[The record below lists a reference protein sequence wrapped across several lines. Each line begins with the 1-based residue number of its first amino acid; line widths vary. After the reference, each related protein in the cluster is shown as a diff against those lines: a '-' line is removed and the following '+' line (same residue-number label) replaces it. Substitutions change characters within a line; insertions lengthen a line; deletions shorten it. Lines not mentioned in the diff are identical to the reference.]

1 MPQVRKDILK
11 LLYAKNM
18 GHILEPDVLPDG
30 RPYYGALL
38 VNLAYQ
44 VGGWVVPTTAHCL
57 STWLTRWVGLPLMTV
72 RPSRE
77 ATGNTLNCWTFWYS
91 ADIAA

>member
-1 MPQVRKDILK
+1 MHQVRKDILK

-44 VGGWVVPTTAHCL
+44 VSGTSSGGDEA
-57 STWLTRWVGLPLMTV
+57 
-72 RPSRE
+72 SRE
-77 ATGNTLNCWTFWYS
+77 ATPLVAGPFGSLPILQHEGCCWSGNNACMVMVAL
-91 ADIAA
+91 IRV